1 MKFAAALAG
10 ILLSTSF
17 AHADVSNVA
26 ACEKVQNKQ
35 ALTLAYPAESQLVQP
50 VDVQFQLTEDH
61 LIAQFSVRTESINAK
76 PVLGPKEYPYQ
87 GDVVE
92 LFISVAGN
100 AEPLPY
106 FEFELSPYDN
116 TFEVR
121 VDSLKK
127 AFVEGIKTGFTHEV
141 ERHEGGWTARM
152 TIPLTELGWN
162 GEASMIRGN
171 AYAILGKSP
180 NRSFW
185 SLSLPK
191 QLKPNFHKPEFFKP
205 LLDCSA
211 ENEK

>member
-1 MKFAAALAG
+1 MKFAYLLSG
-10 ILLSTSF
+10 ILLSASL
-17 AHADVSNVA
+17 AQAEVSA
-26 ACEKVQNKQ
+26 LACDKVQAQQ

-50 VDVQFQLTEDH
+50 VDVQFQLDNGN
-61 LIAQFSVRTESINAK
+61 LIAQFSVRSESINAK

-106 FEFELSPYDN
+106 FEFELSPYNN

-127 AFVEGIKTGFTHEV
+127 AFVEGIKTGFQHEV
-141 ERHEGGWTARM
+141 VRHEGGWTARM
-152 TIPLTELGWN
+152 IIPLAAIGWN
-162 GEASMIRGN
+162 GDASMIRGN

-191 QLKPNFHKPEFFKP
+191 QAKPNFHKPEFFKP
-205 LLDCSA
+205 LLDCR
-211 ENEK
+211 